1 MGISAR
7 PVANSVSFHK
17 FCIQENSSL
26 VALPVN
32 KCWHDNNDALV
43 VGNYY
48 TVSFEHQHTVGLHA
62 HLYKR
67 GNNVILCCPSGMQC
81 TKDDMQAVALASTS
95 TTTLLADQSSISDYS
110 ASSQFTKFQMS
121 QHRALFESRIN
132 DICFFSDGVD
142 TVVLLSNCFSGFNF
156 TLIVK

>member
-17 FCIQENSSL
+17 FCIQENSSS

-32 KCWHDNNDALV
+32 KCWYDNNHGLV

-48 TVSFEHQHTVGLHA
+48 TLSCEHQHTVGLHA

-67 GNNVILCCPSGMQC
+67 GNIVILCCPSGMQC
-81 TKDDMQAVALASTS
+81 TKDDMQAVALASTG
-95 TTTLLADQSSISDYS
+95 TTTLLASQSSISDYR

-121 QHRALFESRIN
+121 QHEALFKYHIN
-132 DICFFSDGVD
+132 DICFVGDGV
-142 TVVLLSNCFSGFNF
+142 VKQLSQCQLLFP
-156 TLIVK
+156 I